1 MKKYRL
7 ILLVISSVLSLIALI
22 TLFGCK
28 PNEAAIA
35 EYLVKY
41 ETDGNGTIK
50 GEATQIVV
58 EYEDCSQ
65 VIAVPNDGYEFVTW
79 SDGITTPERQD
90 KNITEDKTITAQFKK
105 KEPSEPEPVIEYT
118 VMYKAEDGG
127 KIEGEAVQ
135 KIKKNESAEAVVA
148 FPEIGYRFVKW
159 SDGVTEA
166 TRQDRN
172 VTKDIVVTAIF
183 EKQTFT
189 LTYVAGNGGYLLGNA
204 NQTVAYGESGT
215 TVTAIPNYGYKFV
228 KWSDSVNTAERTDK
242 NIISNKEITA
252 EFEKIKITV
261 TYSVGEGGT
270 IDGKAEQEI
279 EYGNDAEFVVAVPD
293 VGYRFVKWSDGSN
306 VPERQDKI
314 ITANKNVTA
323 IFEKIKITVSYSAG
337 VGGTIDGKI
346 EQEIEYGNDAEFVV
360 AVPDEGYRF
369 VKWSDGNGSTIRKE
383 TCVNREINVTAE
395 FEFLYEGGEGTAS
408 NPFTIANYTQL
419 NDMWYYPESSYK
431 LIKDLDLS
439 GIKHEPI
446 FDDATYFNGRFNG
459 GGHTIN
465 NLTVET
471 DLNYPS
477 LFGVTS
483 GIVGDL
489 NLVNANIKTCDFNTQ
504 SAKQKYCVGI
514 VAGKSVGLIHN
525 VSVSG
530 IITVDGI
537 TYDGVAGG
545 GIAGMVGNNVLD
557 CIADIEMTVK
567 NVERENKTNLLQPFL
582 FGGLLG
588 FCNSANVINCDTQ
601 GEITIIDSSY
611 DIYVG
616 GLIGYYSNGSQ
627 VQKEIKDSST
637 NVTIKYEHTS
647 LNAGGFK
654 SGGFIGYLLLNQN
667 TSLQITNGSVYGN
680 ITGHSSGGFIYE
692 GYSSSGDLLIENC
705 LVENEIKNTGTA
717 AGFIR
722 SYAGKNCTIRNCHAT
737 CVIDGGDAGW
747 GFAYNVSR
755 INFINCYSAGS
766 IYSKRGGGFGWM
778 LSYCIVEQCYSD
790 NDIIYTYYSSAAF
803 VYAIFNSEIINCY
816 AQNNFINEPIYSN
829 NIPLTVLMVL
839 RNSKV
844 INFYYSGNLIEKVF
858 KEVTDSEITNFH
870 CLKSDKLTE
879 ELIEVDRGDEPS
891 SINITVY
898 EKPEDMY
905 YLADK
910 LNEGLTK
917 DIWKNQDNDF
927 PILIY

>member
-7 ILLVISSVLSLIALI
+7 ILLVISSVLSLIALL

-28 PNEAAIA
+28 PNEATIA

-41 ETDGNGTIK
+41 ETDGNGTIN

-58 EYEDCSQ
+58 EGEDCSQ
-65 VIAVPNDGYEFVTW
+65 VTAVPDEGYEFVKW

-90 KNITEDKTITAQFKK
+90 KNVTEDKTITAQFKK

-118 VMYKAEDGG
+118 VTYKAGDGG
-127 KIEGEAVQ
+127 KIEGKAVQ

-148 FPEIGYRFVKW
+148 VPETGYRFVKW
-159 SDGVTEA
+159 SDGKTEA

-172 VTKDIVVTAIF
+172 VTKDIVVKAIF
-183 EKQTFT
+183 EKQTYK
-189 LTYVAGNGGYLLGNA
+189 LTYVAGNGGYLVGNA

-228 KWSDSVNTAERTDK
+228 KWSDGVNTAERTDK

-261 TYSVGEGGT
+261 TYSAGEGGT
-270 IDGKAEQEI
+270 IDGKA
-279 EYGNDAEFVVAVPD
+279 
-293 VGYRFVKWSDGSN
+293 
-306 VPERQDKI
+306 
-314 ITANKNVTA
+314 
-323 IFEKIKITVSYSAG
+323 
-337 VGGTIDGKI
+337 

-383 TCVNREINVTAE
+383 TCVNTEINVTAE

-537 TYDGVAGG
+537 TYDGVAVG

-637 NVTIKYEHTS
+637 NLTIKDENTS
-647 LNAGGFK
+647 FNA
-654 SGGFIGYLLLNQN
+654 GGFIGYLTINQN

-680 ITGHSSGGFIYE
+680 ITSGDAGGFIYE

-705 LVENEIKNTGTA
+705 LVENEIKHTGMA
-717 AGFIR
+717 AGFIKF
-722 SYAGKNCTIRNCHAT
+722 YTGKNCTIRNCHAT

-755 INFINCYSAGS
+755 INFNNCYSSGS

-778 LSYCIVEQCYSD
+778 LGHCIVEQCYSD

-816 AQNNFINEPIYSN
+816 AQNNFIKEPIYGN

-839 RNSKV
+839 RNSK
-844 INFYYSGNLIEKVF
+844 ISNFYYSGNLIEKVF
-858 KEVTDSEITNFH
+858 KEVTNSEITNFH

-891 SINITVY
+891 SIDITVY

-917 DIWKNQDNDF
+917 DIWIDQDNDF
-927 PILIY
+927 PILIF

>member
-7 ILLVISSVLSLIALI
+7 ILLVISSVLSLIALL

-28 PNEAAIA
+28 PNEATIA

-41 ETDGNGTIK
+41 ETDGNGTIN

-58 EYEDCSQ
+58 EGEDCSQ
-65 VIAVPNDGYEFVTW
+65 VTAVPDEGYEFVKW

-90 KNITEDKTITAQFKK
+90 KNVTEDKTITAQFKK

-118 VMYKAEDGG
+118 VTYKAGDGG
-127 KIEGEAVQ
+127 KIEGKAVQ

-148 FPEIGYRFVKW
+148 VPETGYRFVKW
-159 SDGVTEA
+159 SDGKTEA

-172 VTKDIVVTAIF
+172 VTKDIVVKAIF
-183 EKQTFT
+183 EKQTYK
-189 LTYVAGNGGYLLGNA
+189 LTYVAGNGGYLVGNA

-228 KWSDSVNTAERTDK
+228 KWSDGVNTAERTDK

-261 TYSVGEGGT
+261 TYSAGEGGT

-293 VGYRFVKWSDGSN
+293 VGYRFVKWSDG
-306 VPERQDKI
+306 
-314 ITANKNVTA
+314 
-323 IFEKIKITVSYSAG
+323 
-337 VGGTIDGKI
+337 
-346 EQEIEYGNDAEFVV
+346 
-360 AVPDEGYRF
+360 
-369 VKWSDGNGSTIRKE
+369 NGSTIRKE
-383 TCVNREINVTAE
+383 TCVNTEINVTAE

-537 TYDGVAGG
+537 TYDGVAVG

-637 NVTIKYEHTS
+637 NLTIKDENTS
-647 LNAGGFK
+647 FNA
-654 SGGFIGYLLLNQN
+654 GGFIGYLTINQN

-680 ITGHSSGGFIYE
+680 ITSGDAGGFIYE

-705 LVENEIKNTGTA
+705 LVENEIKHTGMA
-717 AGFIR
+717 AGFIKF
-722 SYAGKNCTIRNCHAT
+722 YTGKNCTIRNCHAT

-755 INFINCYSAGS
+755 INFNNCYSSGS

-778 LSYCIVEQCYSD
+778 LGHCIVEQCYSD

-816 AQNNFINEPIYSN
+816 AQNNFIKEPIYGN

-839 RNSKV
+839 RNSK
-844 INFYYSGNLIEKVF
+844 ISNFYYSGNLIEKVF
-858 KEVTDSEITNFH
+858 KEVTNSEITNFH

-891 SINITVY
+891 SIDITVY

-917 DIWKNQDNDF
+917 DIWIDQDNDF
-927 PILIY
+927 PILIF

>member
-293 VGYRFVKWSDGSN
+293 
-306 VPERQDKI
+306 
-314 ITANKNVTA
+314 
-323 IFEKIKITVSYSAG
+323 
-337 VGGTIDGKI
+337 
-346 EQEIEYGNDAEFVV
+346 
-360 AVPDEGYRF
+360 EGYRF

-537 TYDGVAGG
+537 TYDGVAVG

-616 GLIGYYSNGSQ
+616 GLIGYYYNGSQ

-637 NVTIKYEHTS
+637 NLTIKDENTS
-647 LNAGGFK
+647 FNAGGFV
-654 SGGFIGYLLLNQN
+654 GYLTINQN
-667 TSLQITNGSVYGN
+667 TSLQIINCSVYGN
-680 ITGHSSGGFIYE
+680 ITSGDAGGFIYE

-705 LVENEIKNTGTA
+705 LVENEIKHTGTA
-717 AGFIR
+717 AGFINL
-722 SYAGKNCTIRNCHAT
+722 YTGKNCTIRNCHAT
-737 CVIDGGDAGW
+737 CVMETTMPPQSGGSEGW

-755 INFINCYSAGS
+755 IIFINCYSSGS
-766 IYSKRGGGFGWM
+766 IYSARGGGFVWA
-778 LSYCIVEQCYSD
+778 LSNCIVEQCYSD
-790 NDIIYTYYSSAAF
+790 NDIYTYFSSSAFAT
-803 VYAIFNSEIINCY
+803 VSIYSEIINCY
-816 AQNNFINEPIYSN
+816 SKNNYINEPIYN
-829 NIPLTVLMVL
+829 TYVPLSVIRIL
-839 RNSKV
+839 RNSK
-844 INFYYSGNLIEKVF
+844 ISNFYYSGNLIEKVF
-858 KEVTDSEITNFH
+858 KEVTNSEITNFH
-870 CLKSDKLTE
+870 CLKSDKLTD
-879 ELIEVDRGDEPS
+879 ELIEVDRGDVPS
-891 SINITVY
+891 SIDITVY